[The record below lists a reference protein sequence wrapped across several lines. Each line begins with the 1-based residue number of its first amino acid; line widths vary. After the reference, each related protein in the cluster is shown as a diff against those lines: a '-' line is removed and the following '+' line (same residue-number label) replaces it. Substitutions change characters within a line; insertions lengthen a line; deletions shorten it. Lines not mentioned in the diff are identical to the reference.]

1 MSLYGVYYRM
11 EDGNRRTPFR
21 NQAQIVV
28 SKTCVTYSTRPMA
41 GETKRTQLPIQWHGD
56 TEFSVDWRPVNW
68 RWGKAATFRAHN
80 ENGER
85 GLEEQGKHFWR
96 FQSAAAQ
103 NVQDHQRSHQART
116 PQSRAAPPRPTG
128 ASTTDDFVERT
139 KTAALPSPS
148 QRSVSMLRNDFDATA
163 KVAALA
169 PTSRVPVS
177 GSNKTCFADFDPT
190 PYGSEYLRLTQG
202 DVIQDVKPTMAAEG
216 WAYGSRVLA
225 DGSLSDPGWY
235 PHSYA
240 Q

>member
-1 MSLYGVYYRM
+1 MILHGVYSRM
-11 EDGNRRTPFR
+11 DDGDRRTPFR
-21 NQAQIVV
+21 NRAQIVV
-28 SKTCVTYSTRPMA
+28 SATCLTYSTRTKA
-41 GETKRTQLPIQWHGD
+41 GETKRIELSIQWHGD
-56 TEFSVDWRPVNW
+56 IAFTVDWRRVCSHW
-68 RWGKAATFRAHN
+68 CEAATFRAHS
-80 ENGER
+80 ENGVK

-96 FQSAAAQ
+96 YAGAAAQ
-103 NVQDHQRSHQART
+103 NVQDNQRSHQART
-116 PQSRAAPPRPTG
+116 PKSRPAPWRPTG

-148 QRSVSMLRNDFDATA
+148 QRSVSMLRSDFDATA

-169 PTSRVPVS
+169 PTSRV
-177 GSNKTCFADFDPT
+177 TCFADFDPT

-202 DVIQDVKPTMAAEG
+202 DVIQDVKPTVAVEG